1 MIHIHCSTPQ
11 DAEAA
16 IREVFRQT
24 NRAAIDIHVR
34 VPIRSD
40 EIVFPR
46 PCCYCGRWVP
56 KQASGAVAC
65 MQCGA
70 NWDSFLGTFGGA
82 VMNRD
87 KADAIAATVK
97 PKKRKK

>member
-24 NRAAIDIHVR
+24 NRAAIDISVR
-34 VPIRSD
+34 VPIRGQ
-40 EIVFPR
+40 R
-46 PCCYCGRWVP
+46 
-56 KQASGAVAC
+56 VA
-65 MQCGA
+65 
-70 NWDSFLGTFGGA
+70 
-82 VMNRD
+82 
-87 KADAIAATVK
+87 VK